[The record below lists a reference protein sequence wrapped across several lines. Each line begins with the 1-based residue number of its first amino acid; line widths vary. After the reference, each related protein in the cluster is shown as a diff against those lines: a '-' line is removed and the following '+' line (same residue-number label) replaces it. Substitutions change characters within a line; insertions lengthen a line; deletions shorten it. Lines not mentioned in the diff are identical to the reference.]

1 MGFILDV
8 LRALIRIIA
17 TASLLIGLMVLGFFA
32 AVMMRASEGLPS
44 QVLGQVWFQN
54 DPFAFLEKGPSI
66 QLVQVFFERKLA
78 MPVLWDPVV
87 LTILNWP
94 SWAALLATSAV
105 FLIIATLLFRITRR
119 RRAR

>member
-17 TASLLIGLMVLGFFA
+17 TASLLLGLMMLGFFA
-32 AVMMRASEGLPS
+32 AVMVRAGDGLPS

-54 DPFAFLEKGPSI
+54 DPFAVLEKGPSI

-78 MPVLWDPVV
+78 MPVLWDPVI

-105 FLIIATLLFRITRR
+105 FLIIATILFRITRR